1 MAETLRFRWSGSF
14 PLDLMLYFKTIFP
27 LFPTCKK
34 KLTFS
39 SFGDTYA
46 VSNHIAFKSVT
57 EKQLQE
63 IQIDFTQIL
72 MKSDSGIRLKPAS
85 PENSKKQ

>member
-1 MAETLRFRWSGSF
+1 M
-14 PLDLMLYFKTIFP
+14 
-27 LFPTCKK
+27 
-34 KLTFS
+34 FS

-46 VSNHIAFKSVT
+46 VSNHIAFKSLT

-72 MKSDSGIRLKPAS
+72 MKSASGIRLKAAS
-85 PENSKKQ
+85 LENSKTEWVIFREPWVGKNNSSGKIWEPT